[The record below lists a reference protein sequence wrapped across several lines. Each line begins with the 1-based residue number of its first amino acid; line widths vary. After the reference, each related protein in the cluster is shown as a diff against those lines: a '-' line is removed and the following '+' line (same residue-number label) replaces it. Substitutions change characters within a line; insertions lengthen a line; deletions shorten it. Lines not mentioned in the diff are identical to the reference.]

1 MKFDDL
7 LRQCVCN
14 IANADLT
21 DIQWIQASL
30 PVRNGGLGIRRVA
43 SLAPSAFLAS
53 AAATHD
59 LQDEILSRCHAIDDS
74 AVSQILLMWTTEH
87 GASRPANEDAKK
99 QRIWDKASVDADVAK
114 LKSGLIDRRHQA
126 RLLAISAPHSGDWL
140 HAMPISSCGLR
151 LDNEAVRVAVGLRLG
166 SKLCEEHQCPC
177 GAPVDR
183 EGVHGLACRQSAGR
197 SSRHYAINDLVYR
210 ALQRADIPA
219 TKEPAGLMRSDGK
232 RPDGLTLVPWQGGR
246 SVTWD
251 VTVTDTLAESYLNST
266 SAVAG
271 GAAEAAASRK
281 EQKYAALSST
291 YNFVPIAVETL
302 GPINSK
308 GLQFLSDLGRR
319 ITESTQ
325 DPRESSFLF
334 QRLSI

>member
-1 MKFDDL
+1 
-7 LRQCVCN
+7 
-14 IANADLT
+14 
-21 DIQWIQASL
+21 
-30 PVRNGGLGIRRVA
+30 
-43 SLAPSAFLAS
+43 
-53 AAATHD
+53 
-59 LQDEILSRCHAIDDS
+59 
-74 AVSQILLMWTTEH
+74 
-87 GASRPANEDAKK
+87 
-99 QRIWDKASVDADVAK
+99 
-114 LKSGLIDRRHQA
+114 
-126 RLLAISAPHSGDWL
+126 
-140 HAMPISSCGLR
+140 MPISSCGLR
-151 LDNEAVRVAVGLRLG
+151 LDNEAVRVAVELRLG

-219 TKEPAGLMRSDGK
+219 TKEPAGLTRSDGK

-251 VTVTDTLAESYLNST
+251 VTVTDTLAESYLNLT
-266 SAVAG
+266 SAAAG

-281 EQKYAALSST
+281 KHKYVALSST

-319 ITESTQ
+319 ITESTKDQ
-325 DPRESSFLF
+325 RESSFLF
-334 QRLSI
+334 QRLSITIQRFNAVCFKGSFVTPADTDTD